1 MAVKIEDDR
10 AFAAIVLPEEQR
22 AFRVWRVLVDGPME
36 RVGLPSGGST
46 LMTSAPSPASVRPQ
60 YSACSSAI
68 SMTRMPV
75 SDPGWAAGVL
85 VTAFSAGFPRKSI
98 VILTTAI
105 MARLACANFT
115 VGAASRAG
123 NTAPRHSW

>member
-1 MAVKIEDDR
+1 
-10 AFAAIVLPEEQR
+10 
-22 AFRVWRVLVDGPME
+22 ME

-75 SDPGWAAGVL
+75 SEPGCAAGADAPVGTPSDL
-85 VTAFSAGFPRKSI
+85 GRGPI
-98 VILTTAI
+98 VILTAGVSSIGELDTRQLHDRSGIAGRQHRSVI
-105 MARLACANFT
+105 APYRVLRPDLPRLA
-115 VGAASRAG
+115 SRS
-123 NTAPRHSW
+123 TARR